1 MRRFDERM
9 KSPTFDEIDRSDPVA
24 FYNARERWALE
35 RLIELET
42 VRIYHDRVKECYR
55 REEVNAK
62 QYCRKIVNDYR
73 KAYEAYKKKGIL
85 VKLNENCSINCVFT
99 VNKIQRFGMSN

>member
-1 MRRFDERM
+1 MSEKYMTRFDERM

-24 FYNARERWALE
+24 FHNARERWALE

-42 VRIYHDRVKECYR
+42 VKIYQERVKECYR

-62 QYCRKIVNDYR
+62 QYCRKEVNDYR
-73 KAYEAYKKKGIL
+73 KYYNEYKKKGIL
-85 VKLNENCSINCVFT
+85 IELFDK
-99 VNKIQRFGMSN
+99 